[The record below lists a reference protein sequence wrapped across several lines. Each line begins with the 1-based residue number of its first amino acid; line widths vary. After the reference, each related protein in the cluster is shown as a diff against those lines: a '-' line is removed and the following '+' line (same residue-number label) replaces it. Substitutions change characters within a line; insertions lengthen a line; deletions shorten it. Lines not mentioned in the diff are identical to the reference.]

1 MIPHVTVVG
10 IYRSPTCTV
19 PVGQFC
25 SAIRSLL
32 VSLTTTFIIFIGDFN
47 VNWLNVSQRKPLYNW
62 FVRDRVIS
70 NNLHAVLQRKILV
83 LQLPCN
89 PNRISNFG
97 TFFSDH
103 THCKSI
109 FVP

>member
-62 FVRDRVIS
+62 FVRDKGYKQQLTCSTTEKNTCIATS
-70 NNLHAVLQRKILV
+70 LQPK
-83 LQLPCN
+83 
-89 PNRISNFG
+89 
-97 TFFSDH
+97 
-103 THCKSI
+103 
-109 FVP
+109 